1 MSRLELS
8 ILSKTYPVSA
18 VITGCAF
25 VIAAR
30 VSGLNPALGV
40 LAGGVFGIV
49 NTWLIA
55 LLARATLD
63 PVKRSPV
70 LAAATLFIK
79 LPIVYGTLVL
89 AFWRHWL
96 DPLGF
101 AIGFTLFLAT
111 MSILAIIA
119 GAGNFEN
126 KREDAP

>member
-8 ILSKTYPVSA
+8 ILSRIYPVSA

-25 VIAAR
+25 LCAAGTW
-30 VSGLNPALGV
+30 GLNLALGILV
-40 LAGGVFGIV
+40 GGLFGIF

-55 LLARATLD
+55 LLARAILD

-79 LPIVYGTLVL
+79 LPIVYGMLVL

-96 DPLGF
+96 DPVGF

-119 GAGNFEN
+119 GAGEFVT
-126 KREDAP
+126 KREDTP